1 MADNFYRLIKL
12 QTDIA
17 TPVFRDLLENC
28 AKKDTSTG
36 ETYTTLQRY
45 LLLKEP
51 VIGKLFH
58 NAKWKYDQI
67 YPSGKPS
74 SISSVSDGENL
85 DVSMLSSL
93 LLGLFR
99 KGKTP
104 ILPSSMAM
112 DVRNI
117 KDVRNS
123 NILAHGSSTKIS
135 SNDFENT
142 WTLLENGILS
152 VAGLIGSATYL
163 DKVKTEIKQTLL
175 SNMPGMWNT
184 CAKWFTS
191 VVEEQADTIRQ
202 MQTLID
208 TGTEMQ
214 RHPSGKDQK
223 RFKTV
228 NGKHKTLKHN
238 FKTLMAN
245 SPTDGIALS
254 TATAEIRQKLASNK
268 LVIVTGD
275 SDSQY
280 ESVALAAIK
289 GMPDFDEEFCVAI
302 SDPQEWGKMEEE
314 LVRVVVFKDPFGS
327 EEFDRIECSKMVETF
342 ERLIE
347 KSKTRKMPVSFTT
360 VILTQKRILK
370 NAFSAVIGQEHE
382 LFGVICEPCKT
393 GSDST
398 SPIDVEVE
406 KMPSLRK
413 KNQPRSQAMKN
424 MLDMSSVYLEG
435 LQKIEA
441 QDKTKYAF
449 GELKKNGCLVITGKE
464 PSDVTLF
471 VVNLATREKGKNTVV
486 LRCPSAIKDIEI
498 RVIDILIID
507 FFAGQFVLE
516 KEKAKRWIDEFD
528 LLYALS
534 QSRKL
539 SIIISSTKSVFD
551 ALKRSLPQVQPLH
564 RLLSGIV
571 DVTKTHVLKLIKLES
586 DAKRDLNVQAVQPAP
601 KTFGV
606 KDIEKVIDTT
616 LMSLERKQTSSEL
629 SLHVCNRQV
638 AAAPNTKP
646 LQHCQ
651 AALKERASRMKR
663 SRLQSAE
670 ADPNTHAK
678 IRHMYRPST
687 LKESHGHHQVPAAPN
702 TNNSRQKRM
711 TVLTRRWH
719 AIV

>member
-1 MADNFYRLIKL
+1 
-12 QTDIA
+12 
-17 TPVFRDLLENC
+17 
-28 AKKDTSTG
+28 
-36 ETYTTLQRY
+36 
-45 LLLKEP
+45 
-51 VIGKLFH
+51 
-58 NAKWKYDQI
+58 
-67 YPSGKPS
+67 
-74 SISSVSDGENL
+74 
-85 DVSMLSSL
+85 
-93 LLGLFR
+93 
-99 KGKTP
+99 
-104 ILPSSMAM
+104 
-112 DVRNI
+112 
-117 KDVRNS
+117 
-123 NILAHGSSTKIS
+123 
-135 SNDFENT
+135 
-142 WTLLENGILS
+142 
-152 VAGLIGSATYL
+152 
-163 DKVKTEIKQTLL
+163 
-175 SNMPGMWNT
+175 
-184 CAKWFTS
+184 
-191 VVEEQADTIRQ
+191 
-202 MQTLID
+202 
-208 TGTEMQ
+208 
-214 RHPSGKDQK
+214 
-223 RFKTV
+223 
-228 NGKHKTLKHN
+228 
-238 FKTLMAN
+238 MAN

-398 SPIDVEVE
+398 SPIDVE
-406 KMPSLRK
+406 
-413 KNQPRSQAMKN
+413 
-424 MLDMSSVYLEG
+424 DMSSVYLEG

-663 SRLQSAE
+663 SRLQSAGDYDLYFKIPYGE
-670 ADPNTHAK
+670 SLSPRRVVPNSRNRFHKCNTRYEAYQKGTIMALNNNSPWNQFLQENGQNKADPNTHAK